1 MEVFQADG
9 HLTEGALRALAG
21 DAALPELQRLE
32 IAEHLAYCDDCLLRY
47 TALLSEERLEVPPL
61 SCMAALRRRI
71 RARSARIFASRW
83 TTAAAAIAIAVTLW
97 ITGTFGG
104 MVTASQTLTRDY
116 PSTFGESV
124 LSWPETWSQSLSQQF
139 SRLDHMFDF
148 FGGDEQSPPATT
160 QGGTHS

>member
-1 MEVFQADG
+1 MEVFQTDG
-9 HLTEGALRALAG
+9 HLTEEALQALAG
-21 DAALPELQRLE
+21 NDALPELQRLE

-47 TALLSEERLEVPPL
+47 AAFLSEERLEVPPL
-61 SCMAALRRRI
+61 SCLAALRRRI

-104 MVTASQTLTRDY
+104 MVTASQMLTRENQ
-116 PSTFGESV
+116 STFSESMQ
-124 LSWPETWSQSLSQQF
+124 SWPVRWSQSLSRQF
-139 SRLDHMFDF
+139 DRLDHIFDF

-160 QGGTHS
+160 QGGMHS